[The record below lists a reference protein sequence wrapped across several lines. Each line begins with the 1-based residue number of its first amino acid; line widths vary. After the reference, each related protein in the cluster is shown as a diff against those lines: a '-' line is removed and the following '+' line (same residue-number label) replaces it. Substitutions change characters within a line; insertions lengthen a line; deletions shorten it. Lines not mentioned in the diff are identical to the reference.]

1 MTKITKPSPS
11 ERANIVQGEIDGLI
25 GQGISGWA
33 LRPAAPEERLW
44 IELIVDGFSLGI
56 GRAEHFHPAAAS
68 YGDGCYGFWIPVPAA
83 VLEQPLEIGVRVAN
97 SGETFAPA
105 QRIEGTAPQN
115 SRFNQV
121 VHDSGLRLSG
131 WAIDGAHP
139 QRTVRICAKLNGKRL
154 SDVQANERR
163 FQPKQSDGHG
173 FILSLPLNLA
183 DGEPHYVDIL
193 DDKNKPLHGSPVC
206 VQTLPE
212 RASDWLQGVSVTKAH
227 KQLLQ
232 ELLRRYEDWLPRSV
246 GFTCYPQ
253 WKKSFPPDLPV
264 SGTNAIALCPANTTG
279 AQLRCLAA
287 ENSAVLL
294 MSDGAEM
301 LPNALEYLTASAGFS
316 EAGLVYGDSE
326 VMLPDAIQPLFKP
339 VWDPYFFC
347 GHDYLGPVLLSSQVI
362 LDLDFLP
369 QESPLA
375 LRTRLILAASEKGV
389 SHLPLPLSHCLS
401 HDLDN
406 KHDLP
411 ETRAEQTERRQILQ
425 EWSFLKQAGAEV
437 MAHPQHPHL
446 NRLRFT
452 LPRQHQVST
461 PLVSIIIPTRDRA
474 DLLRTCLDSLW
485 QVSTY
490 KNVEILIVDN
500 GSVEEDTLRLFQS
513 ARRKKA
519 KVLPYP
525 HQFNYAAMNNLAA
538 RKAQGDVLC
547 FLNNDT
553 EVLTPDWLQEML
565 YLLLQPQ
572 VGCVGA
578 KLLWPNDLVQH
589 GGVVV
594 GTHQLAAHV
603 GNGWIKDTLGYMN
616 RNQLTQQWS
625 AVTAACMLTRRSLF
639 LDTGAFDAV
648 HFPVAFNDVD
658 YCLRLRE
665 QGKKIMWTPWAQLNH
680 HESAS
685 RGKDVTAAQKARN
698 AMEIH
703 HFRTKWGHYEDP
715 FYNPNLTL
723 SAVAEPFD
731 GLALPPRK
739 REIR

>member
-1 MTKITKPSPS
+1 MTQKTKPSPRK
-11 ERANIVQGEIDGLI
+11 RAIEGQIDGLI
-25 GQGISGWA
+25 GQGLSGWA
-33 LRPAAPEERLW
+33 LRPATPEERLW

-56 GRAEHFHPAAAS
+56 GRAEHFHPKAAS

-83 VLEQPLEIGVRVAN
+83 VVENPLEVGVRVAN

-105 QRIEGTAPQN
+105 QRLKGTASQG

-131 WAIDGAHP
+131 WAIDGTHLH
-139 QRTVRICAKLNGKRL
+139 RTVNVCAKIDGKRL
-154 SDVQANERR
+154 AMVQANERR
-163 FQPKQSDGHG
+163 FKPEHSDGHG
-173 FILSLPLNLA
+173 FLLTLPLKLA
-183 DGEPHYVDIL
+183 DGTPHYVDVL
-193 DDKNKPLHGSPVC
+193 DDKNKPLHGSPIC

-212 RASDWLQGVSVTKAH
+212 RASDWLQGVRVTKEH

-232 ELLRRYEDWLPRSV
+232 QLLQRYEDWLPKSL
-246 GFTCYPQ
+246 GFTCYSQ

-264 SGTNAIALCPANTTG
+264 ADTNAIALCPANTTND
-279 AQLRCLAA
+279 QLRSLAA
-287 ENSAVLL
+287 DNTAVLL
-294 MSDGAEM
+294 MSEGVEL
-301 LPNALEYLTASAGFS
+301 LPHALEHLTAASSSGAS
-316 EAGLVYGDSE
+316 LVYGDGE
-326 VMLPDAIQPLFKP
+326 AKLPLCKP
-339 VWDPYFFC
+339 AWDPYLFC
-347 GHDYLGPVLLSSQVI
+347 GHDYLGPVMLSSQVI
-362 LDLDFLP
+362 LDLDLSP
-369 QESPLA
+369 LESPLA
-375 LRTRLILAASEKGV
+375 RRTRLILAASEKGV
-389 SHLPLPLSHCLS
+389 CHLPLPLSHGEE
-401 HDLDN
+401 
-406 KHDLP
+406 LP
-411 ETRAEQTERRQILQ
+411 LTEAEQAERRQILQ
-425 EWSFLKQAGAEV
+425 EWSFFQQAGASV
-437 MAHPQHPHL
+437 TAHPQQPHL
-446 NRLRFT
+446 SRLQFPLR
-452 LPRQHQVST
+452 ST

-474 DLLRTCLDSLW
+474 DLLSVCLDSLW

-500 GSVEEDTLRLFQS
+500 GSVEEDTLRLFRT
-513 ARRKKA
+513 AKRKKA

-525 HQFNYAAMNNLAA
+525 HQFNYAAMNNFAVRQA
-538 RKAQGDVLC
+538 KGEVLC

-553 EVLTPDWLQEML
+553 QVLTPDWLQEML
-565 YLLLQPQ
+565 SLLQQPQ

-603 GNGWIKDTLGYMN
+603 GNGWTKDSPGYMN

-625 AVTAACMLTRRSLF
+625 AVTAACLLTRRSLF
-639 LDTGAFDAV
+639 LDSGAFDAV

-658 YCLRLRE
+658 YCLRLGE

-698 AMEIH
+698 TMEIH
-703 HFRTKWGHYEDP
+703 HFRTKWGYYEDP

-739 REIR
+739 REIRS